1 MISSMCLYMKYR
13 ITHQT
18 KRFIMATTMK
28 KPIPVMMAPMAVNND
43 NIEIASIT
51 NPKYE
56 YLPVIMMIVIMG
68 LIQ

>member
-1 MISSMCLYMKYR
+1 
-13 ITHQT
+13 
-18 KRFIMATTMK
+18 MATTMK
-28 KPIPVMMAPMAVNND
+28 KPISVMMAPMVVNND